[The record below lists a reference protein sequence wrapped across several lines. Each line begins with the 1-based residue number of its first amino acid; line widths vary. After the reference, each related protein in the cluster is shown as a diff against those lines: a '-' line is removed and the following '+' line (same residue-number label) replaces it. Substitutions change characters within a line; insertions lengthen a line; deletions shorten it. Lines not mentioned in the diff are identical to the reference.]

1 MSAQSMMT
9 LDRLRQIIA
18 AYGANPRRWPDD
30 ERDAAEALVASSPAA
45 RDMVARES
53 LLDDGL
59 GLLSDTV
66 PDAAM
71 ARLTAATAFPPPR
84 QNAASTMRAV
94 TRSGGGWMTSLASAF
109 WPRATVFASMAALGI
124 IVGLAIEPAYS
135 NNDANA
141 TVVSDFNTDVAEDL
155 GL

>member
-9 LDRLRQIIA
+9 LERLRQIIA
-18 AYGANPRRWPDD
+18 AYGADARRWPDG
-30 ERDAAEALVASSPAA
+30 EREAAETFVAGSPDA
-45 RDMVARES
+45 RNLVARERA
-53 LLDDGL
+53 LDEGL
-59 GLLSDTV
+59 ALVSDAV

-84 QNAASTMRAV
+84 ATVSPAYAARGSR
-94 TRSGGGWMTSLASAF
+94 GGWLAGLASAA

-124 IVGLAIEPAYS
+124 MTGLVVEPVYS
-135 NNDANA
+135 TNDANA
-141 TVVSDFNTDVAEDL
+141 TVVSDFNADVVEDL